1 VRIHLIHGESG
12 PSSNTWFLS
21 WAHSSRQLY
30 FTTNRPF
37 LPPLKLPFPIMD
49 LDLHLIHASVGRHTS
64 SPNGISIGSASA
76 VFAQLTA
83 DGVECP
89 YTLQWAAPSSP
100 SKLPLSMGIWNSTQY
115 MVPWVHPSPQPKR
128 HLGRFSRFCRAH

>member
-1 VRIHLIHGESG
+1 MRIHLIHVESG
-12 PSSNTWFLS
+12 PSSNTWFLP

-37 LPPLKLPFPIMD
+37 LPPLKLPFPITD
-49 LDLHLIHASVGRHTS
+49 LDLHLIHASVGRHRS
-64 SPNGISIGSASA
+64 SPNGISIGSA

-89 YTLQWAAPSSP
+89 YFTMGRPFLPIKIAPFHGDLDLHPIHVSLGPPKSST
-100 SKLPLSMGIWNSTQY
+100 KTA
-115 MVPWVHPSPQPKR
+115 
-128 HLGRFSRFCRAH
+128 SRTV